1 MRFIKKP
8 VSVLLLLILILTLSG
23 CNRVEVGKNDDRRI
37 IAVSIVPQ
45 KTFVEAVCGELADV
59 VVMIPPGRSPENY
72 EPTPLEMERFTKAE
86 IYFTIGVPAEN
97 ADILDSAMEQK
108 DMKVVHT
115 REEISRVFDEL
126 EFGTGEGDPH
136 IWLSPKRMIMMVE
149 IIAREMSALDPA
161 NRDTY
166 ERNADGYI
174 DKLKELDEDIEDI
187 VKDLKNRNFIVF
199 HPAFGYLADDY
210 GLTMH
215 SLEEEGKE
223 ATPGRLIKL
232 IDYAKEEGIKVIF
245 YQAEISGNQARAFA
259 REIDGEMILLDP
271 LSPDYIENLRKMA
284 EAIAGTMK

>member
-1 MRFIKKP
+1 MRLVKN
-8 VSVLLLLILILTLSG
+8 SAVLLLLIIMILAVTG
-23 CNRVEVGKNDDRRI
+23 CNEEEVSENGDRRI

-59 VVMIPPGRSPENY
+59 VVIIPPGRSPENY
-72 EPTPLEMERFTKAE
+72 EPKPIEIERFSKAE
-86 IYFTIGVPAEN
+86 IYFTIGVPAEKAN
-97 ADILDSAMEQK
+97 ILDSALEHK
-108 DMKVVHT
+108 EMKIVYPH
-115 REEISRVFDEL
+115 EEISKVFDDL
-126 EFGTGEGDPH
+126 EFGPGERDPH

-161 NRDTY
+161 NKDSY

-174 DKLKELDEDIEDI
+174 DKLKELDEDIKDI
-187 VKDLKNRNFIVF
+187 VKNLKSRNFIVF
-199 HPAFGYLADDY
+199 HPAFGYLASDY

-223 ATPGRLIKL
+223 STPGRLMEL
-232 IDYAKEEGIKVIF
+232 IDYAKEEQIKVIF
-245 YQAEISGNQARAFA
+245 YQAEISGNQAKAFA
-259 REIDGEMILLDP
+259 EEINGEMILLDP